1 MYHLIA
7 TDLDGTLLLPDDSI
21 GDYSHG
27 VLQRLLDAGKQV
39 VIATGRSQPDVEA
52 ILRPYNL
59 PVHLITAN
67 GARIS
72 SACKTLEAS
81 EHLPPQAVRA
91 LLDATRHDP
100 DLVTNLYGQSRW
112 FTNADSQLLARFM
125 LNEGFPPTVVTGD
138 EFPIEA
144 VEKVFFI
151 HKDKDHEA
159 LAVLDEQLKSL
170 VGDQVHSTFSSPFCL
185 EMMASSVSKGS
196 ALKKLADF
204 LQVPLSEC
212 IAFGD
217 GMNDVEMLSSIGK
230 GLVMGT
236 AHAKVFQA
244 LPEHE
249 TLGSCS
255 EESVARYLAANL
267 LAP

>member
-7 TDLDGTLLLPDDSI
+7 TDLDGTLLLPDDRI

-27 VLQRLLDAGKQV
+27 VLQRLLEAGKHL

-59 PVHLITAN
+59 QVHLITAN

-72 SACKTLEAS
+72 SACKTFDTS
-81 EHLPPQAVRA
+81 EHLPAQVART
-91 LLDATRHDP
+91 LLDASRHVP
-100 DLVTNLYGQSRW
+100 GLVTNLYCQSRW
-112 FTNADSQLLARFM
+112 FTNADSQQLEKFKQ
-125 LNEGFPPTVVTGD
+125 NPGFAPTVLEID
-138 EFPIEA
+138 EFPSKA
-144 VEKVFFI
+144 VEKIFFI
-151 HKDKDHEA
+151 HKDRDHEA
-159 LAVLDEQLKSL
+159 LAVLEEQLKARL
-170 VGDQVHSTFSSPFCL
+170 GDQVHSTFSSPWCL
-185 EMMASSVSKGS
+185 EMMAASVSKGS

-204 LQVPLSEC
+204 LQVPLSQC

-244 LPEHE
+244 LPGHE

-267 LAP
+267 LTA

>member
-7 TDLDGTLLLPDDSI
+7 TDLDGTLLLPDDRI
-21 GDYSHG
+21 GDYSHE
-27 VLQRLLDAGKQV
+27 VLKRLLDAGKHV

-59 PVHLITAN
+59 QVHLITAN
-67 GARIS
+67 GARVS
-72 SACKTLEAS
+72 SACKTLDAS
-81 EHLPPQAVRA
+81 EHLPPQAVQA

-100 DLVTNLYGQSRW
+100 NLVTNLYCQSHW
-112 FTNADSQLLARFM
+112 FTNADSQLLKRFM
-125 LNEGFPPTVVTGD
+125 QNEGFPPTVVTSD

-159 LAVLDEQLKSL
+159 LAILDEQLKRR
-170 VGDQVHSTFSSPFCL
+170 VGDLVHSTFSSPFCL
-185 EMMASSVSKGS
+185 EMMASGVSKGS

-204 LQVPLSEC
+204 LQVPLSQC

-244 LPEHE
+244 LPGHE

-267 LAP
+267 LTA